1 MKYFAIPL
9 LAGAVFCCTQA
20 PAQKLEH
27 KEHVSK
33 EFTISAGQAAK
44 NVLAIYNIN
53 GFIKVEGYNGDK
65 VVLEIDKTIR
75 AKTQEGLDKGKSE
88 FKLGIEQEA
97 DSIIAYI
104 ANPFDSRPNHSRR
117 NWDGPKIK
125 YDFELDFTVKVPYS
139 LNLHVSTVNGGD
151 INVNDVTGS
160 LGVRNVNG
168 AIKVV
173 NAKGPANM
181 HTINGNVEVN
191 YVSLPS
197 GESDFKTLNGDVKIS
212 YPAALAVD
220 CQFKTFNGDFYTDF
234 PNVERLPVK
243 VVKNAENREN
253 KTVYKL
259 STETFIRIGSGG
271 PTYKFETFNGNIY
284 LKKQS

>member
-1 MKYFAIPL
+1 MKYLAIPL
-9 LAGAVFCCTQA
+9 LAGAVLCCTQA

-33 EFTISAGQAAK
+33 EFTVAGQASK

-53 GFIKVEGYNGDK
+53 GFINVEGYNGDK
-65 VVLEIDKTIR
+65 VVLEIDKKIT
-75 AKTQEGLDKGKSE
+75 AKTQDVLDQGKQE
-88 FKLGIEQEA
+88 FKLEIEQGA

-104 ANPFDSRPNHSRR
+104 SHPFDSRPNRDRR
-117 NWDGPKIK
+117 NWDGPRVQ
-125 YDFELDFTVKVPYS
+125 YNFELNFTVKVPYA

-160 LGVRNVNG
+160 LGINNVNG
-168 AIKVV
+168 AISVV
-173 NAKGPANM
+173 NARGPAHM
-181 HTINGNVEVN
+181 RTINGNVEAN
-191 YVSLPS
+191 YLAVPP
-197 GESDFKTLNGDVKIS
+197 GESDFKTLNGDIKIT
-212 YPAALAVD
+212 YPAALSVD
-220 CQFKTFNGDFYTDF
+220 CRFKTFNGDFYTDF
-234 PNVERLPVK
+234 PNVENLPVR
-243 VVKNAENREN
+243 VVKNAENHEN

-259 STETFIRIGSGG
+259 NTETFIRVGSGG

>member
-9 LAGAVFCCTQA
+9 LAGAVLCCTQA

-27 KEHVSK
+27 NEHVSK
-33 EFTISAGQAAK
+33 EFTVAGQAGK

-65 VVLEIDKTIR
+65 VVLEIDKKIT
-75 AKTQEGLDKGKSE
+75 AKNQDALDTGKQE
-88 FKLGIEQEA
+88 FKLEIEQQA

-104 ANPFDSRPNHSRR
+104 ANPFDSRPNRGRR
-117 NWDGPKIK
+117 NWDGPRIE
-125 YDFELDFTVKVPYS
+125 YNFELDFTVKVPYS

-151 INVNDVTGS
+151 INVRDVTGS

-168 AIKVV
+168 AIHVV

-181 HTINGNVEVN
+181 HTVNGSVEVN
-191 YVSLPS
+191 FLTVPP
-197 GESDFKTLNGDVKIS
+197 GESNFKTLNGDIKVS
-212 YPAALAVD
+212 YPGALAVD
-220 CQFKTFNGDFYTDF
+220 CQFKTFNGGFFTDF
-234 PNVERLPVK
+234 PNVENLPVRI
-243 VVKNAENREN
+243 VKNTENREN

-271 PTYKFETFNGNIY
+271 PTYRFETFNGNIY

>member
-9 LAGAVFCCTQA
+9 LAGAVLCCTQA

-33 EFTISAGQAAK
+33 EFTVAGQAGR

-65 VVLEIDKTIR
+65 VVVEVDKKIT
-75 AKTQEGLDKGKSE
+75 AKTQEGLDEGKQE
-88 FKLGIEQEA
+88 FKLEMVQDA

-104 ANPFDSRPNHSRR
+104 VNPFDSRPNRGRR
-117 NWDGPKIK
+117 NWDGPKID
-125 YDFELDFTVKVPYS
+125 YNFELNFTVKVPYS

-151 INVNDVTGS
+151 VNVTDVTGS

-173 NAKGPANM
+173 NAKGTANM

-191 YVSLPS
+191 FLTIPP
-197 GESDFKTLNGDVKIS
+197 GESDFKTLNGDIKVS

-220 CQFKTFNGDFYTDF
+220 CQFKTFHGDFFTDF
-234 PNVERLPVK
+234 PNVEHLPVR
-243 VVKNAENREN
+243 VVKNAENRES

-271 PTYKFETFNGNIY
+271 PTYRFETFNGNIY

>member
-9 LAGAVFCCTQA
+9 LAGAVLCCTQA

-33 EFTISAGQAAK
+33 EFTVAGQAAK

-53 GFIKVEGYNGDK
+53 GSIKVEGYNGDK
-65 VVLEIDKTIR
+65 VVLEIDKKIT
-75 AKTQEGLDKGKSE
+75 AKTQDVLDQGKAE
-88 FKLGIEQEA
+88 FKLEIAQDA

-104 ANPFDSRPNHSRR
+104 ANPFDSRPNRGRR
-117 NWDGPKIK
+117 NWEGPRIQ

-139 LNLHVSTVNGGD
+139 LNLQISTVNGGD
-151 INVNDVTGS
+151 ITVNDVTGS

-173 NAKGPANM
+173 NAKGKADM

-191 YVSLPS
+191 FLTVPP
-197 GESDFKTLNGDVKIS
+197 GESDFKTLNGDIKIT
-212 YPAALAVD
+212 YPAALSVD
-220 CQFKTFNGDFYTDF
+220 CQFKTFHGDFFTDF
-234 PNVERLPVK
+234 PNVERLPVR
-243 VVKNAENREN
+243 VVKNSESRDN

-271 PTYKFETFNGNIY
+271 NTYKFETFNGNIY

>member
-1 MKYFAIPL
+1 MNYFAIPL
-9 LAGAVFCCTQA
+9 LAGAVLCCTHA

-33 EFTISAGQAAK
+33 EFTIAAGQSAK

-53 GFIKVEGYNGDK
+53 GSIKVEGYNGDK
-65 VVLEIDKTIR
+65 VVLEIDKKIT
-75 AKTQEGLDKGKSE
+75 AKTQDVLDQGKAE
-88 FKLGIEQEA
+88 FKLEIEQDA

-104 ANPFDSRPNHSRR
+104 ANPFDSRPNRGRR
-117 NWDGPKIK
+117 NWDGPKIH
-125 YDFELDFTVKVPYS
+125 YNFELDFTVKVPYS

-160 LGVRNVNG
+160 LGIRNVNG

-173 NAKGPANM
+173 NAKGKADM

-191 YVSLPS
+191 YLTVPP

-212 YPAALAVD
+212 YPATLAVD
-220 CQFKTFNGDFYTDF
+220 CQFKTFHGDFYTDF
-234 PNVERLPVK
+234 PNVETLPVR
-243 VVKNAENREN
+243 VVKNAENHDN
-253 KTVYKL
+253 KTIYKL
-259 STETFIRIGSGG
+259 STETFIRIGNGG

>member
-9 LAGAVFCCTQA
+9 LAGAVLCCAQA

-33 EFTISAGQAAK
+33 EFTVAGQPAK

-65 VVLEIDKTIR
+65 VVLEVEKKIT
-75 AKTQEGLDKGKSE
+75 AKTQDVLDQGKQE
-88 FKLGIEQEA
+88 FKLEIEQNA
-97 DSIIAYI
+97 DSIIAYV
-104 ANPFDSRPNHSRR
+104 ANPFDSRPNRGRR
-117 NWDGPKIK
+117 NWDGPRIQ
-125 YDFELDFTVKVPYS
+125 YNFELDFTVKVPYS

-160 LGVRNVNG
+160 LGVHNVNG
-168 AIKVV
+168 AIKVM
-173 NAKGPANM
+173 NAKG
-181 HTINGNVEVN
+181 TSVIRTVNGNVDVN
-191 YVSLPS
+191 YLTVPP
-197 GESDFKTLNGDVKIS
+197 GESDFKTLNGDIRIT

-220 CQFKTFNGDFYTDF
+220 CRFKTFNGNFYTDF
-234 PNVERLPVK
+234 PNVEMLPVR
-243 VVKNAENREN
+243 VVKNTENHEN

-259 STETFIRIGSGG
+259 SAETYIRIGSGG

>member
-9 LAGAVFCCTQA
+9 LVGAVLCCTHA
-20 PAQKLEH
+20 PAQKLEF

-33 EFTISAGQAAK
+33 EFAMNGNASK
-44 NVLAIYNIN
+44 NTLAIYNIN

-65 VVLEIDKTIR
+65 VVLEIDKKIT
-75 AKTQEGLDKGKSE
+75 AKTQDVLDQGKAE
-88 FKLGIEQEA
+88 FKLEFDQQA
-97 DSIIAYI
+97 DSVIAYI
-104 ANPFDSRPNHSRR
+104 ANPFDSRPNRNRR
-117 NWDGPKIK
+117 NWDGPKID
-125 YDFELDFTVKVPYS
+125 YHFELNFTVKVPYS

-151 INVNDVTGS
+151 VTVNDVTGS
-160 LGVRNVNG
+160 LGVHNVNG

-173 NAKGPANM
+173 NAKGPANVR
-181 HTINGNVEVN
+181 TINGNVEVN
-191 YVSLPS
+191 YVTLPP
-197 GESDFKTLNGDVKIS
+197 GESDFKTLNGDIKIS
-212 YPAALAVD
+212 YPSSLSVD

-243 VVKNAENREN
+243 VVKNAENHEN

-259 STETFIRIGSGG
+259 STETSIRIGKGG

>member
-9 LAGAVFCCTQA
+9 LAGAVLCCTQA

-44 NVLAIYNIN
+44 NVLTIYNIN

-65 VVLEIDKTIR
+65 VVLEIDKKIR
-75 AKTQEGLDKGKSE
+75 AKTQDYLDQGKAE
-88 FKLGIEQEA
+88 FKLEIEQEA

-104 ANPFDSRPNHSRR
+104 ANPFDSRPNRERR
-117 NWDGPKIK
+117 NWDGPKIH

-160 LGVRNVNG
+160 LGIRNVNG

-173 NAKGPANM
+173 NAKGKADM

-191 YVSLPS
+191 YTSLPP

-212 YPAALAVD
+212 YPASLAVD
-220 CQFKTFNGDFYTDF
+220 CQFKTFNGDFFTDF
-234 PNVERLPVK
+234 PNVETLPVR
-243 VVKNAENREN
+243 VIKNSENRDN

-259 STETFIRIGSGG
+259 STETFIRIGAGG

>member
-9 LAGAVFCCTQA
+9 LAGTVLCCTQA
-20 PAQKLEH
+20 QAQKLEH

-33 EFTISAGQAAK
+33 AFTVAGQAAK
-44 NVLAIYNIN
+44 NVLAIYNVN
-53 GFIKVEGYNGDK
+53 GSIRVEGYNGDK
-65 VVLEIDKTIR
+65 VVLEIDKKIT
-75 AKTQEGLDKGKSE
+75 AKTQEVLDQGKQE
-88 FKLGIEQEA
+88 FKLEIEQDA

-104 ANPFDSRPNHSRR
+104 ANPFDSRPNRSRR
-117 NWDGPKIK
+117 NWDGPKIH
-125 YDFELDFTVKVPYS
+125 YNFELDFVVKVPYS

-160 LGVRNVNG
+160 LGVHNVNG

-173 NAKGPANM
+173 NAKGPSVM
-181 HTINGNVEVN
+181 RTINGNVEVN
-191 YVSLPS
+191 FLTIPP
-197 GESDFKTLNGDVKIS
+197 GGSDFKTLNGDIKIS
-212 YPAALAVD
+212 YPAALSVD
-220 CQFKTFNGDFYTDF
+220 CQFKTFNGDFFTDF
-234 PNVERLPVK
+234 PDVERLPVR
-243 VVKNAENREN
+243 VVKNAENHEN